1 MEYILGI
8 IAVINS
14 VSLIIITMVAS
25 TDEEL
30 PLDISQQGAMKHL
43 LKDYICC
50 PVDLFKYFNTKYNIV
65 GAGILT
71 LASCILYPSVLI
83 VSLIWIMVSTF
94 CWAFNM
100 LFKRKGDK
108 ED

>member
-1 MEYILGI
+1 MECILGI

-14 VSLIIITMVAS
+14 VSLIIITIVAS
-25 TDEEL
+25 TDEQL
-30 PLDISQQGAMKHL
+30 PLDISQQGAMEHL

-50 PVDLFKYFNTKYNIV
+50 PVDLFKHFNTMYNIV

-83 VSLIWIMVSTF
+83 VSLIWIVVSTF

-100 LFKRKGDK
+100 LFKRKEDK